1 MLLEQHDSGEFASRS
16 FALGSSSGMIIRFP
30 PPPIFFQAE
39 QRSRFQDAVLLR
51 IALSPTGSRCG
62 FCFHRTTRG
71 LCTSYTPCPSPPPTP
86 ISRPSRRALLRSPLG
101 FHRRPGLPGAG
112 WLRSSLPM
120 LWRGASTAV
129 SNEVMETVDER
140 VARGLFL
147 RGACSWVSIRSYWK
161 AIRRGPSPWLVRERL

>member
-1 MLLEQHDSGEFASRS
+1 
-16 FALGSSSGMIIRFP
+16 MIIRFP
-30 PPPIFFQAE
+30 PFPIFFRAE
-39 QRSRFQDAVLLR
+39 QRSRFQDAVHFR

-86 ISRPSRRALLRSPLG
+86 ISRPSRRALLRSPPG

-129 SNEVMETVDER
+129 SKQAMDRVDER
-140 VARGLFL
+140 VARGLCL
-147 RGACSWVSIRSYWK
+147 RGSCSWVSARSFSGRPEE
-161 AIRRGPSPWLVRERL
+161 ALSPWLVRERL